1 MTLLADYGLR
11 TRVWIPSG
19 AIVELLGEFGV
30 TPGGARAAIS
40 RLARKGMLESSRKG
54 RLTAYRLAPD
64 AAAGLAIGG
73 AAIAALPSSAES
85 WDGRWTLVAFSLPEA
100 GDAPR
105 RALRQRLRWLG
116 FAPLYDALWV
126 SPLAPVAGVREAL
139 RDAGSGAVTVF
150 RARHVELDAAAGRAP
165 LDAWDLAGISRQYG
179 DFVARWSPLLPR
191 IRTGGITGTE
201 ALRAR
206 TAVMDTY
213 RHFLALDP
221 LLPSRLMPPDW
232 PRHPAREVFAAIYDG
247 LLETALGHVRETV
260 ARFVD
265 GAPPDL
271 GAHTLADLLGGLTP
285 A

>member
-1 MTLLADYGLR
+1 LAPGASDLLLAGAHR
-11 TRVWIPSG
+11 FVSFGSETR
-19 AIVELLGEFGV
+19 A
-30 TPGGARAAIS
+30 
-40 RLARKGMLESSRKG
+40 
-54 RLTAYRLAPD
+54 
-64 AAAGLAIGG
+64 
-73 AAIAALPSSAES
+73 
-85 WDGRWTLVAFSLPEA
+85 WDGRWTLVLL
-100 GDAPR
+100 
-105 RALRQRLRWLG
+105 ALNERERDQRYAIRSRLRWLG

-271 GAHTLADLLGGLTP
+271 GAHTLADLLAGLTP
-285 A
+285 S